1 MTDLVP
7 NQTLQWP
14 EVYQLE
20 TTDRA
25 LGGSSPGQTMN
36 RQAQALVDR
45 FAYLVSQFGTEKV
58 GSIAVG
64 PFAAQQLNTLLP
76 LLFTAARTA
85 VGVDTV
91 AQLKTLP
98 IPTVESPYSGLAFL
112 TGESGAI
119 SGMYM
124 WNGSSTATPDDRY
137 VVQRTGTPTGRWLL
151 SETALLRNA
160 VLEGIAVL
168 QGQGAERMRMV
179 GDLSFLSFYNT
190 GNTTRRGF
198 IRTQTDG
205 VEIGADAVN
214 NVSITTNGVE
224 RVRIADSLVTCAVAA
239 TFNGS
244 NVNSTTATFA
254 MFTTPTTLNLGGT
267 NTQNMNIAQ
276 RAGSQTISIGTISTA
291 NSTYSFGSGGTLS
304 GNAKA
309 VNLGTGGAA
318 GSTTTV
324 EIGAALG
331 NGEVNLR
338 HDTTVFGLARATLG
352 MEAVGTADN
361 SGNFATGLGAGLT
374 VSDTDQ
380 SPNSGGVVQFGIRVS
395 DLSRS
400 FAGIKGLLLDG
411 TANTIGH
418 LAFST
423 RALIADATLTERM
436 RLVANG
442 RLLLGST
449 VDNGTDLLQVN
460 GSMAVG
466 AATFSGAI
474 TTSNGN
480 ITTTTTTFNLVTT
493 VATTV
498 NIGGAATAMTL
509 GATSGT
515 MTLRNPTIV
524 GSNATQAVFN
534 TVATTVNAFG
544 AATALNLGAATG
556 TATIN
561 NATTAVK
568 ALTANTVKFPSTQV
582 ASADPNTLDDYEE
595 GSWTPT
601 LAGSTTAGTAT
612 YVAGANNRIGRY
624 TKIGNQVTVH
634 FTVAVSAFNG
644 TGAYTITGLPFTA
657 AANLL
662 PVGAAVLAN
671 VTFPGTYVVSTVGAG
686 ETRVQFLSM
695 SSAAGSAG
703 LTITPG
709 DAFNR
714 VLAGSLTYEV

>member
-112 TGESGAI
+112 TGEGGDI

-137 VVQRTGTPTGRWLL
+137 VVQRTGTVTGRWLL

-168 QGQGAERMRMV
+168 QGMGAERMRMV

-198 IRTQTDG
+198 LRTQVDG
-205 VEIGADAVN
+205 VEVGADSGN
-214 NVSITTNGVE
+214 NVRITTNGVE
-224 RVRIADSLVTCAVAA
+224 RFRVADALVTCAVAA

-244 NVNSTTATFA
+244 NVNSTSATFA
-254 MFTTPTTLNLGGT
+254 LFATPSTLDLGGA

-276 RAGSQTISIGTISTA
+276 RAGSQTVNIGTISTS
-291 NSTYSFGSGGTLS
+291 NSVYSFGSGVTAS
-304 GNAKA
+304 GNSKS
-309 VNLGTGGAA
+309 VNIGTGGAA
-318 GSTTTV
+318 GSSTAI

-331 NGEVNLR
+331 GGSVNIR
-338 HDTTVFGLARATLG
+338 HDTTVFGLARASLG

-361 SGNFATGLGAGLT
+361 SGSFATGLAAGLT
-374 VSDTDQ
+374 ISDTDQ
-380 SPNSGGVVQFGIRVS
+380 SPNSGGALQFGIRVS
-395 DLSRS
+395 ELSRA

-411 TANTIGH
+411 GANTSGS

-423 RALIADATLTERM
+423 RGSIGDATLTERM
-436 RLVANG
+436 RLTSNG

-449 VDNGTDLLQVN
+449 VDTGAALLQIN
-460 GSMAVG
+460 GSVSAG
-466 AATFSGAI
+466 AAAFSGAI
-474 TTSNGN
+474 ATSDGN
-480 ITTTTTTFNLVTT
+480 ITTSATTFNLATT
-493 VATTV
+493 VATTA
-498 NIGGAATAMTL
+498 NAFSAATT
-509 GATSGT
+509 
-515 MTLRNPTIV
+515 
-524 GSNATQAVFN
+524 
-534 TVATTVNAFG
+534 
-544 AATALNLGAATG
+544 LNLGAATG

-568 ALTANTVKFPSTQV
+568 ALTANTVKFPATQV

-662 PVGAAVLAN
+662 PSGSAVLAN

-686 ETRVQFLSM
+686 ETRVQFLAM

-703 LTITPG
+703 ITVTPG